1 MEAAM
6 ASLRDL
12 VVEQHMFDVAIRVN
26 FIPSGTRLTEAN
38 VRAISSELDQHLVDA
53 FAKRN
58 MTVLSVE
65 QYEIVVQ

>member
-1 MEAAM
+1 M

-12 VVEQHMFDVAIRVN
+12 VVEQHTFDVIVKVN
-26 FIPSGTRLTEAN
+26 FIPSGARLTEAN
-38 VRAISSELDQHLVDA
+38 VRAISSELDQHLLDA

-65 QYEIVVQ
+65 QYEIAVQ